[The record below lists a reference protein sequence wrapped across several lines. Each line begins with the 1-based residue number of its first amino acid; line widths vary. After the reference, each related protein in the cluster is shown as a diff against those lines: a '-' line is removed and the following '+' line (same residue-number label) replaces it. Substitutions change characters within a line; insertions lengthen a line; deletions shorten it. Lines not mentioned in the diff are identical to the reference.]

1 MSLLEDVIVF
11 LGSIKLM
18 VNAFQTVQV
27 STNNGMEMLAYASL
41 DMEFSIKYAQYVQT
55 MLLLILQEQAVFVLL
70 LTISSTH

>member
-18 VNAFQTVQV
+18 VNAFQNVQV

>member
-18 VNAFQTVQV
+18 VNAFQNVQV
-27 STNNGMEMLAYASL
+27 STNNGMEMLAYANL

>member
-18 VNAFQTVQV
+18 VNAFQNVQV

-41 DMEFSIKYAQYVQT
+41 DMEFSTKYAQYVQT